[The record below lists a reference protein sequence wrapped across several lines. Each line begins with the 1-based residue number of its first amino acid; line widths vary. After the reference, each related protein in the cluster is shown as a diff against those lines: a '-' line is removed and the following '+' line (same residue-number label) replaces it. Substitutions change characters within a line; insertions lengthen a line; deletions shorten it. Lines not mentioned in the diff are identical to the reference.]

1 MPERA
6 RIRARSTP
14 ASRSRILVAPGQP
27 GTGDGERTWLA
38 DRVPVSDPW
47 IRRAF
52 ERFDELALADGH
64 LHGGRRDALTTPFLG
79 RPAADVREPPGR
91 LTHTASFAPRTSFP
105 DDP

>member
-1 MPERA
+1 MLERA
-6 RIRARSTP
+6 RARAAESASIEDPFSSHLVSLARVTARGPGSPT
-14 ASRSRILVAPGQP
+14 ASRSR
-27 GTGDGERTWLA
+27 T
-38 DRVPVSDPW
+38 PW

-52 ERFDELALADGH
+52 ERFDELGLAGDH